1 MLDPI
6 LSKLAA
12 AKAVGFSLA
21 TLERV
26 IARGDG
32 PPVIQL
38 SPRRQGIRESDLNKW
53 LNDRV
58 RDVHVNGVSKLSIA
72 KRLKPRA
79 RQGARA

>member
-1 MLDPI
+1 MLDRI
-6 LSKLAA
+6 LSKPEA
-12 AKAVGFSLA
+12 AKAIGVSDA
-21 TLERV
+21 TFERV
-26 IARGDG
+26 VRRGEG

-58 RDVHVNGVSKLSIA
+58 LDVHVNGASKLSIA

-79 RQGARA
+79 RQGAA